1 MASLTPGVLLK
12 VLKNINSDVKVCG
25 EYRSILL
32 QVISIVPA
40 ITGSELWPDHGFFIK
55 VSDSSHSTYVSLS
68 KEDNELI
75 LSNKLQLGQ
84 FIYVEKVQ
92 SSIPVP
98 VLVGVRPVPGR
109 NPCIGNPKDL
119 MQMSTPSGVSE
130 ALDHQRK
137 ANKSSELPES
147 EKENSQ
153 RKVVIKEQKAV
164 VASRY
169 MLGISSNNSKITN
182 LNSSID
188 SDKSFGGSSTC
199 SANQKS
205 APTKFK
211 QEPKPQE
218 RPNTPSRIHAKIV
231 SAKQEHNKDIH
242 RNSTSSPSQ
251 NGSAVVK
258 KQIPKESK
266 KESAPENSTFSPSHS
281 GSAVV
286 KKQMPKD
293 SKKESASEK
302 SSPPNLY
309 RTSSPTLPPPA
320 ATSPPKL
327 NLPAKPNGISGAFTM
342 PSVKRRVTETVS
354 WDSLPT
360 NLIKSG
366 KAVARRKTIA
376 LVVAAEAQ
384 REATAAAS
392 LVKGLGIFAE
402 IRKSAEEDPHAT
414 ITKFFQLNRLIIQQS
429 IVWKDNSSESA
440 KECRSEKEKPSRKA
454 SVSQNKVVASSTVK
468 NSDDAYTNEKID
480 WAREDGFKEIC
491 RSWIILKK
499 ESQSWFLSFLKDA
512 LEAGF
517 KFEVQNKNTRE
528 RARGHSKC
536 GDGQIAVRLSQLK
549 ETSNWL
555 DQLHGE
561 VDKSQDALVETI
573 EQLKQK
579 VYTCL
584 LGTVETAASA
594 LEGR

>member
-1 MASLTPGVLLK
+1 MASLTPGILLK

-119 MQMSTPSGVSE
+119 MQMSTPSGVME

-137 ANKSSELPES
+137 ASKSADLSES
-147 EKENSQ
+147 EKENLQ
-153 RKVVIKEQKAV
+153 RKVVIKEQKSV

-169 MLGISSNNSKITN
+169 MLGVSSNNGKITN

-188 SDKSFGGSSTC
+188 SDKSNGGSSIC
-199 SANQKS
+199 ESNQKPV
-205 APTKFK
+205 APKVR
-211 QEPKPQE
+211 QESKPQE
-218 RPNTPSRIHAKIV
+218 RLNNTSPSNAKLV
-231 SAKQEHNKDIH
+231 STKQETNKDV
-242 RNSTSSPSQ
+242 RKSSGTSPSP

-258 KQIPKESK
+258 KQTPKESK
-266 KESAPENSTFSPSHS
+266 KESATERRSPT
-281 GSAVV
+281 
-286 KKQMPKD
+286 KLYR
-293 SKKESASEK
+293 
-302 SSPPNLY
+302 SSPAPA
-309 RTSSPTLPPPA
+309 RTSPTKLSPPA
-320 ATSPPKL
+320 KQ
-327 NLPAKPNGISGAFTM
+327 NGNSG
-342 PSVKRRVTETVS
+342 PVPSVSSVKRRVTETIS

-360 NLIKSG
+360 SLIKSG
-366 KAVARRKTIA
+366 KAVVRRKNIA
-376 LVVAAEAQ
+376 LIVAAEAQ
-384 REATAAAS
+384 REATAAAY

-402 IRKSAEEDPHAT
+402 IRESSEVDPHGA
-414 ITKFFQLNRLIIQQS
+414 ITKFFQLHRLIVQQS
-429 IVWKDNSSESA
+429 AVWKARSPEPGKES
-440 KECRSEKEKPSRKA
+440 RPEKEKPSRKVSA
-454 SVSQNKVVASSTVK
+454 SQNKVAPCSTAK
-468 NSDDAYTNEKID
+468 NSDDAQASEKME

-491 RSWIILKK
+491 RSWIALKK
-499 ESQSWFLSFLKDA
+499 ESQSWFLSFLEDA
-512 LEAGF
+512 LESGF
-517 KFEVQNKNTRE
+517 KFEDQTKNTRE
-528 RARGHSKC
+528 RVRGQSKG
-536 GDGQIAVRLSQLK
+536 GDGRIAVRLSQLK

-555 DQLHGE
+555 DQLQDE
-561 VDKSQDALVETI
+561 VGNSADGLVETI

-579 VYTCL
+579 VYKCL

>member
-1 MASLTPGVLLK
+1 MASLTPGILLK

-119 MQMSTPSGVSE
+119 MQMSTPSGVME

-137 ANKSSELPES
+137 TSKSADLSES
-147 EKENSQ
+147 EKENLQ

-169 MLGISSNNSKITN
+169 MLGVSSNNGKITN

-188 SDKSFGGSSTC
+188 SDKSNGGRSICES
-199 SANQKS
+199 NQKAIAS
-205 APTKFK
+205 KVR
-211 QEPKPQE
+211 QEAKPQE
-218 RPNTPSRIHAKIV
+218 RPNNTPPGHAKLV
-231 SAKQEHNKDIH
+231 SVKQEINKDT
-242 RNSTSSPSQ
+242 RKNSGTSPSA
-251 NGSAVVK
+251 NVSSVA
-258 KQIPKESK
+258 
-266 KESAPENSTFSPSHS
+266 
-281 GSAVV
+281 
-286 KKQMPKD
+286 KKQMPKE
-293 SKKESASEK
+293 SQKESATERR
-302 SSPPNLY
+302 SPPKLH
-309 RTSSPTLPPPA
+309 RSSPTLARTSPTKPSPPA
-320 ATSPPKL
+320 KQ
-327 NLPAKPNGISGAFTM
+327 NGNSG
-342 PSVKRRVTETVS
+342 PVPSVSSVKRRVAETIA

-360 NLIKSG
+360 SLIKSG
-366 KAVARRKTIA
+366 KAVVRRKNIA
-376 LVVAAEAQ
+376 LIVAAEAQ
-384 REATAAAS
+384 REASAAAY

-402 IRKSAEEDPHAT
+402 IRESSEVDPHTA
-414 ITKFFQLNRLIIQQS
+414 ITKFFQLHRLIVQQS
-429 IVWKDNSSESA
+429 AVWKAYSAEPTKES
-440 KECRSEKEKPSRKA
+440 RPEKEKPSRKA
-454 SVSQNKVVASSTVK
+454 PAAHQNKAGAYSTAK
-468 NSDDAYTNEKID
+468 APEDAQESEKAE
-480 WAREDGFKEIC
+480 WARGDGFKEIC
-491 RSWIILKK
+491 RSWIALKR
-499 ESQSWFLSFLKDA
+499 ESQSWFLSFLEDA
-512 LEAGF
+512 LESGF
-517 KFEVQNKNTRE
+517 KFEDETKNSRE
-528 RARGHSKC
+528 RVRGQSKG
-536 GDGQIAVRLSQLK
+536 GDGRIAARLSQLK

-555 DQLHGE
+555 DQLQEETG
-561 VDKSQDALVETI
+561 DSSDGLVATI

-579 VYTCL
+579 VYKCL

-594 LEGR
+594 LEAR

>member
-1 MASLTPGVLLK
+1 MASLTPGILLK

-119 MQMSTPSGVSE
+119 MQMSTPSGVME

-137 ANKSSELPES
+137 ASKSADLSES
-147 EKENSQ
+147 EKENLQ
-153 RKVVIKEQKAV
+153 RKVVIKEQKTV

-169 MLGISSNNSKITN
+169 MLGVSSNNGKITN

-188 SDKSFGGSSTC
+188 SDKSNGGSSIC
-199 SANQKS
+199 EYNQKS
-205 APTKFK
+205 VVSKFR
-211 QEPKPQE
+211 QEAKPQE
-218 RPNTPSRIHAKIV
+218 RSNT
-231 SAKQEHNKDIH
+231 
-242 RNSTSSPSQ
+242 
-251 NGSAVVK
+251 
-258 KQIPKESK
+258 
-266 KESAPENSTFSPSHS
+266 SPSHAKLVPTKQEINKDTRKNS
-281 GSAVV
+281 GTSPSPNGSAVV
-286 KKQMPKD
+286 KKQMPKE
-293 SKKESASEK
+293 SKKESVTE
-302 SSPPNLY
+302 
-309 RTSSPTLPPPA
+309 RR
-320 ATSPPKL
+320 SPPKL
-327 NLPAKPNGISGAFTM
+327 HRSSPTPTSTSPTKVNPPAKQNGNSG
-342 PSVKRRVTETVS
+342 PVPSVSSVKRRVTETIS

-360 NLIKSG
+360 SLIKSG
-366 KAVARRKTIA
+366 KAVVRRKNIA

-384 REATAAAS
+384 REAAAAAY

-402 IRKSAEEDPHAT
+402 IRESSGVDPHAA
-414 ITKFFQLNRLIIQQS
+414 ITKFFQLHRLITQQS
-429 IVWKDNSSESA
+429 AVWKAYSPEPSKES
-440 KECRSEKEKPSRKA
+440 RPEKEKPSRKA
-454 SVSQNKVVASSTVK
+454 SAAHQNKAGACNTAK
-468 NSDDAYTNEKID
+468 NSEDAQASERTE

-491 RSWIILKK
+491 RSWIALKK
-499 ESQSWFLSFLKDA
+499 ESQSWFLSFLEDA
-512 LEAGF
+512 LESGF
-517 KFEVQNKNTRE
+517 KFEDQQSKNNSSRE
-528 RARGHSKC
+528 RARGQSKG
-536 GDGQIAVRLSQLK
+536 GDGRIAARLSQLK

-555 DQLHGE
+555 DQL
-561 VDKSQDALVETI
+561 QDEAENSADGLVETI
-573 EQLKQK
+573 EQLKHK
-579 VYTCL
+579 VYKCL

>member
-1 MASLTPGVLLK
+1 MASLTPGILLK

-119 MQMSTPSGVSE
+119 MQMSTPSGVME

-137 ANKSSELPES
+137 ASKSADLSES
-147 EKENSQ
+147 EKENLQ
-153 RKVVIKEQKAV
+153 RKVVIKEQKSV

-169 MLGISSNNSKITN
+169 MLGVSSNNGKITN

-188 SDKSFGGSSTC
+188 SDKSFGGSSIC
-199 SANQKS
+199 ESNQKS
-205 APTKFK
+205 VAPKVR
-211 QEPKPQE
+211 QETKPQE
-218 RPNTPSRIHAKIV
+218 RQNNISPSNAKLV
-231 SAKQEHNKDIH
+231 STKQETNKDA
-242 RNSTSSPSQ
+242 RKNNGTSPSS
-251 NGSAVVK
+251 N
-258 KQIPKESK
+258 
-266 KESAPENSTFSPSHS
+266 

-286 KKQMPKD
+286 KKQMPKEI
-293 SKKESASEK
+293 KKESATE
-302 SSPPNLY
+302 
-309 RTSSPTLPPPA
+309 R
-320 ATSPPKL
+320 TSPPKL
-327 NLPAKPNGISGAFTM
+327 YRSSPMPVRTSPTKLSSPAKHNGNSS
-342 PSVKRRVTETVS
+342 PVPSVSSVKRRVTETIS

-360 NLIKSG
+360 SLIKSG
-366 KAVARRKTIA
+366 KAVVRRKNIA
-376 LVVAAEAQ
+376 LIVAAEAQ
-384 REATAAAS
+384 REAAAAAY

-402 IRKSAEEDPHAT
+402 IRESSEADPHAA
-414 ITKFFQLNRLIIQQS
+414 ITKFFQLHRLIVQQS
-429 IVWKDNSSESA
+429 AVWKAYSPEPGKES
-440 KECRSEKEKPSRKA
+440 RPEKEKPSRKVSA
-454 SVSQNKVVASSTVK
+454 SQNKAAHTAK
-468 NSDDAYTNEKID
+468 NSEDAQASEKME

-491 RSWIILKK
+491 RSWVALKK
-499 ESQSWFLSFLKDA
+499 ESQSWFLSFLEDA
-512 LEAGF
+512 LESGF
-517 KFEVQNKNTRE
+517 KFEDQTKNTRE
-528 RARGHSKC
+528 RVRGQSKG
-536 GDGQIAVRLSQLK
+536 GDGRIAVRLSQLK

-555 DQLHGE
+555 DQLQGE
-561 VDKSQDALVETI
+561 VGNSADGLVETI

-579 VYTCL
+579 VYKCL

>member
-1 MASLTPGVLLK
+1 MASLTPGILLK

-119 MQMSTPSGVSE
+119 MQMSTPSGVME

-137 ANKSSELPES
+137 TSKSADLSES
-147 EKENSQ
+147 EKENLQ
-153 RKVVIKEQKAV
+153 RKVVIKEQKSV

-169 MLGISSNNSKITN
+169 MLGVSSNNGKITN

-188 SDKSFGGSSTC
+188 SDKSNGGSSVC
-199 SANQKS
+199 ESNQKS
-205 APTKFK
+205 VAPKVR
-211 QEPKPQE
+211 QEAKPKE
-218 RPNTPSRIHAKIV
+218 RPNNTSPSNAKLV
-231 SAKQEHNKDIH
+231 STKQEINKDAH
-242 RNSTSSPSQ
+242 KNSGTSPSS
-251 NGSAVVK
+251 N
-258 KQIPKESK
+258 
-266 KESAPENSTFSPSHS
+266 

-286 KKQMPKD
+286 KKQMPKE
-293 SKKESASEK
+293 SKKESATE
-302 SSPPNLY
+302 
-309 RTSSPTLPPPA
+309 RR
-320 ATSPPKL
+320 SPPKL
-327 NLPAKPNGISGAFTM
+327 YRSSPTPVRTSPTNLSSPAKQNGNSG
-342 PSVKRRVTETVS
+342 PVPSVSSVKRRVTEAIS

-360 NLIKSG
+360 SLIKSG
-366 KAVARRKTIA
+366 KAVVRRKNIA
-376 LVVAAEAQ
+376 LIVAAEAQ
-384 REATAAAS
+384 REAAAAAY

-402 IRKSAEEDPHAT
+402 IRESSEVDPHAA
-414 ITKFFQLNRLIIQQS
+414 ITKFFQLHRLIVQQS
-429 IVWKDNSSESA
+429 AVWKAYSPEPGKES
-440 KECRSEKEKPSRKA
+440 RSEKEKPLRKVSA
-454 SVSQNKVVASSTVK
+454 SQNKAALCNTTK
-468 NSDDAYTNEKID
+468 NSEDARTSEKME
-480 WAREDGFKEIC
+480 WAQDDGFKEIC
-491 RSWIILKK
+491 RSWVALKK
-499 ESQSWFLSFLKDA
+499 ESQSWFLSFLEDA
-512 LEAGF
+512 LESGF
-517 KFEVQNKNTRE
+517 KFEDQTKNTRE
-528 RARGHSKC
+528 RLRGQSKG
-536 GDGQIAVRLSQLK
+536 GDGRIAVRLSQLK

-555 DQLHGE
+555 DQL
-561 VDKSQDALVETI
+561 QDEAVNPENGLVETI

-579 VYTCL
+579 VYKCL

>member
-98 VLVGVRPVPGR
+98 ILVGVRPVPGR

-130 ALDHQRK
+130 ALDQQRK
-137 ANKSSELPES
+137 AAKSAELSES

-188 SDKSFGGSSTC
+188 SDKSNGGSSIC

-218 RPNTPSRIHAKIV
+218 RPNTPSRSPAKIV
-231 SAKQEHNKDIH
+231 SAKQEINKDT
-242 RNSTSSPSQ
+242 RKNSASSPSQ

-258 KQIPKESK
+258 KQ
-266 KESAPENSTFSPSHS
+266 
-281 GSAVV
+281 
-286 KKQMPKD
+286 MPKD
-293 SKKESASEK
+293 NKKESASEK
-302 SSPPNLY
+302 ISPSKLY
-309 RTSSPTLPPPA
+309 RTSPPTPPPPGLA
-320 ATSPPKL
+320 SPPKL
-327 NLPAKPNGISGAFTM
+327 NLPAKPNGTSSTVTSM
-342 PSVKRRVTETVS
+342 PSVKRRVTDTVS

-360 NLIKSG
+360 SLIKSG
-366 KAVARRKTIA
+366 KAVVRRKSIA

-429 IVWKDNSSESA
+429 VVWKDYSSESV
-440 KECRSEKEKPSRKA
+440 KESRPEKEKPSRKV
-454 SVSQNKVVASSTVK
+454 SVSQNKAVASSTAK
-468 NSDDAYTNEKID
+468 NSDDAYTSEKID

-499 ESQSWFLSFLKDA
+499 ESQSWFLNFLEDA

-517 KFEVQNKNTRE
+517 KFEGQNKNTRD
-528 RARGHSKC
+528 RVRHSKG

>member
-1 MASLTPGVLLK
+1 MASLTPGILLK

-109 NPCIGNPKDL
+109 NPFIGNPKDL
-119 MQMSTPSGVSE
+119 MQMSNPSGVSE
-130 ALDHQRK
+130 ALDHLRK
-137 ANKSSELPES
+137 ATKSAELSEN

-169 MLGISSNNSKITN
+169 KLGISSNNSKITN

-188 SDKSFGGSSTC
+188 SDKSNGASSVC

-205 APTKFK
+205 APTKLK

-218 RPNTPSRIHAKIV
+218 RPNTTSPSHAKLV
-231 SAKQEHNKDIH
+231 SAKQEINKDTRQSSDSPQEIYKDT
-242 RNSTSSPSQ
+242 RKSSDSPSQ
-251 NGSAVVK
+251 NGSAVG
-258 KQIPKESK
+258 KQ
-266 KESAPENSTFSPSHS
+266 
-281 GSAVV
+281 
-286 KKQMPKD
+286 QMPKD
-293 SKKESASEK
+293 ITKESASEK
-302 SSPPNLY
+302 C
-309 RTSSPTLPPPA
+309 
-320 ATSPPKL
+320 SPPKL
-327 NLPAKPNGISGAFTM
+327 FRISPPTPARNSPPKLSLPAKPNGASSTVT
-342 PSVKRRVTETVS
+342 PVSSVKRRVTETVS

-360 NLIKSG
+360 SLIKSA
-366 KAVARRKTIA
+366 KVVARRKTIA

-402 IRKSAEEDPHAT
+402 IRKSAEEDRHAT
-414 ITKFFQLNRLIIQQS
+414 ITKFFQLNRLIVQQS
-429 IVWKDNSSESA
+429 IFWKDYSSESG
-440 KECRSEKEKPSRKA
+440 KESRPEKEKPSRK
-454 SVSQNKVVASSTVK
+454 VSSLPQNKAVASGTAK
-468 NSDDAYTNEKID
+468 NSDDAYTSEKID
-480 WAREDGFKEIC
+480 WAREDGFKEIG
-491 RSWIILKK
+491 RSWIILRK
-499 ESQSWFLSFLKDA
+499 ESQSWFLAFLEDA

-517 KFEVQNKNTRE
+517 KLEGQLKNTKE
-528 RARGHSKC
+528 RSRGGQSKGG

-555 DQLHGE
+555 DQLHDE
-561 VDKSQDALVETI
+561 ADKSSAADALVETI

-584 LGTVETAASA
+584 LRTVETAASA
-594 LEGR
+594 LQGR

>member
-1 MASLTPGVLLK
+1 MASLTPGILLK

-75 LSNKLQLGQ
+75 LANKLQLGQ
-84 FIYVEKVQ
+84 YIYVEKVQ

-119 MQMSTPSGVSE
+119 MQMSTPSGVME

-137 ANKSSELPES
+137 ASKSADLSES
-147 EKENSQ
+147 EKENLQ
-153 RKVVIKEQKAV
+153 RKVVIKEQKSV

-169 MLGISSNNSKITN
+169 MLGVSSNNGKITN

-188 SDKSFGGSSTC
+188 SDKSNGGSSIC
-199 SANQKS
+199 ESNQKS
-205 APTKFK
+205 VAPKVR
-211 QEPKPQE
+211 QEAKPQE
-218 RPNTPSRIHAKIV
+218 RPNNTSPSNAKLV
-231 SAKQEHNKDIH
+231 STKQETNKDA
-242 RNSTSSPSQ
+242 RKNNGTSPSP
-251 NGSAVVK
+251 N
-258 KQIPKESK
+258 
-266 KESAPENSTFSPSHS
+266 

-286 KKQMPKD
+286 KKQMPKE
-293 SKKESASEK
+293 SKKESATE
-302 SSPPNLY
+302 
-309 RTSSPTLPPPA
+309 RR
-320 ATSPPKL
+320 SPPKL
-327 NLPAKPNGISGAFTM
+327 YRSSPTPARTSPTKLRSSAKQNGNSG
-342 PSVKRRVTETVS
+342 PVPSVSSVKRRVTETIS

-360 NLIKSG
+360 SLIKSG
-366 KAVARRKTIA
+366 KAVVRRKNIA
-376 LVVAAEAQ
+376 LIVAAEAQ
-384 REATAAAS
+384 REAAAAAY

-402 IRKSAEEDPHAT
+402 IRESSEVDPHAA
-414 ITKFFQLNRLIIQQS
+414 ITKFFQLHGLIVQQS
-429 IVWKDNSSESA
+429 AVWKAYSPEPGKES
-440 KECRSEKEKPSRKA
+440 RPEKEKPSRKVSA
-454 SVSQNKVVASSTVK
+454 SQNKTAHTAK
-468 NSDDAYTNEKID
+468 NSEDAQASERME

-491 RSWIILKK
+491 RSWVALKK
-499 ESQSWFLSFLKDA
+499 ESQSWFLSFLEDA
-512 LEAGF
+512 LGSGF
-517 KFEVQNKNTRE
+517 KFEDQPKNTRE
-528 RARGHSKC
+528 RVRGQSKG
-536 GDGQIAVRLSQLK
+536 GDGRIAVRLSQLK

-555 DQLHGE
+555 DQLQGE
-561 VDKSQDALVETI
+561 VGNSADGLVETI

-579 VYTCL
+579 VYKCL

>member
-1 MASLTPGVLLK
+1 MASLTPGILLK

-40 ITGSELWPDHGFFIK
+40 ITGSELWPDHGFFVK

-84 FIYVEKVQ
+84 FIYIEKVQ

-130 ALDHQRK
+130 ALDHQQK
-137 ANKSSELPES
+137 AVKSDELPES

-188 SDKSFGGSSTC
+188 SDKSNGRSSVC
-199 SANQKS
+199 SANHKS
-205 APTKFK
+205 APTKLK

-218 RPNTPSRIHAKIV
+218 RPNTTSPSHAKLV
-231 SAKQEHNKDIH
+231 SAKQEINKDTCK
-242 RNSTSSPSQ
+242 NSASPSQ
-251 NGSAVVK
+251 NV
-258 KQIPKESK
+258 
-266 KESAPENSTFSPSHS
+266 
-281 GSAVV
+281 SAVV

-293 SKKESASEK
+293 IKKESASEK
-302 SSPPNLY
+302 CSPPKIY
-309 RTSSPTLPPPA
+309 RISPPTPA
-320 ATSPPKL
+320 MTSPPKL
-327 NLPAKPNGISGAFTM
+327 TLPAKLNGTSRTVTSM
-342 PSVKRRVTETVS
+342 SSVKRRVTETVS

-360 NLIKSG
+360 SLIKSG
-366 KAVARRKTIA
+366 KAVVRRKNIA

-392 LVKGLGIFAE
+392 LVKALGIFAE
-402 IRKSAEEDPHAT
+402 IRKSAEEDPHVT
-414 ITKFFQLNRLIIQQS
+414 ITKFFQLNRLIVQQS
-429 IVWKDNSSESA
+429 VVWKDYSSESG
-440 KECRSEKEKPSRKA
+440 KESRPEKEKSSRKA
-454 SVSQNKVVASSTVK
+454 PMSQNKAVASSTAK
-468 NSDDAYTNEKID
+468 NSDDAYTCEKID
-480 WAREDGFKEIC
+480 WAREDGFKEIG

-499 ESQSWFLSFLKDA
+499 ESQSWFLNFLQDA

-517 KFEVQNKNTRE
+517 KFEGQLKNTKE
-528 RARGHSKC
+528 RSRGQSKG

-555 DQLHGE
+555 DQLHNE
-561 VDKSQDALVETI
+561 ADKSAVALVETI

>member
-1 MASLTPGVLLK
+1 MASLTPGILLK

-109 NPCIGNPKDL
+109 NPFIGNPKDL

-130 ALDHQRK
+130 ALDHLRK
-137 ANKSSELPES
+137 AAKSAELSES

-169 MLGISSNNSKITN
+169 KLGISSNNSKITN

-188 SDKSFGGSSTC
+188 SDKSNGASSVC

-205 APTKFK
+205 APTKLK

-218 RPNTPSRIHAKIV
+218 RPNTTSPSHAKLV
-231 SAKQEHNKDIH
+231 SAKQEINKDA
-242 RNSTSSPSQ
+242 RKSSDSPSQ

-258 KQIPKESK
+258 Q
-266 KESAPENSTFSPSHS
+266 
-281 GSAVV
+281 
-286 KKQMPKD
+286 QMPKD
-293 SKKESASEK
+293 IKRESASEK
-302 SSPPNLY
+302 CSPPKLF
-309 RTSSPTLPPPA
+309 RISPPTPA
-320 ATSPPKL
+320 RTSPPKFS
-327 NLPAKPNGISGAFTM
+327 LPAKPNGASSTVTT
-342 PSVKRRVTETVS
+342 PVSSVKRRVTETVP

-360 NLIKSG
+360 SLIKSG

-402 IRKSAEEDPHAT
+402 IRKSAEEDRHAT

-429 IVWKDNSSESA
+429 VFWKDYSSEPG
-440 KECRSEKEKPSRKA
+440 KESRPEKEKPSRKA
-454 SVSQNKVVASSTVK
+454 SMFQNKAAASSTAK
-468 NSDDAYTNEKID
+468 NSDDAYTSEKID
-480 WAREDGFKEIC
+480 WAREDGFKEIG
-491 RSWIILKK
+491 RSWIILRK
-499 ESQSWFLSFLKDA
+499 ESQSWFLEFLEDA

-517 KFEVQNKNTRE
+517 KLEGQIKNTKE
-528 RARGHSKC
+528 RSRGQSKG

-555 DQLHGE
+555 DQLHAE
-561 VDKSQDALVETI
+561 VDKSADALVETI

-584 LGTVETAASA
+584 LRTVETAASA

>member
-1 MASLTPGVLLK
+1 MASLTPGILLK

-119 MQMSTPSGVSE
+119 MQMSTPSGVME

-137 ANKSSELPES
+137 ASKSADLSES
-147 EKENSQ
+147 EKENLQ
-153 RKVVIKEQKAV
+153 RKVVIKEQKTV

-169 MLGISSNNSKITN
+169 MLGVSSNNGKITN

-188 SDKSFGGSSTC
+188 SDKSNGGSSIC
-199 SANQKS
+199 EYNQKS
-205 APTKFK
+205 VASKLR
-211 QEPKPQE
+211 QEAKPQE
-218 RPNTPSRIHAKIV
+218 RPNTSPSPAKLV
-231 SAKQEHNKDIH
+231 STKQEINKDT
-242 RNSTSSPSQ
+242 RKNRATSPSP
-251 NGSAVVK
+251 N
-258 KQIPKESK
+258 
-266 KESAPENSTFSPSHS
+266 

-286 KKQMPKD
+286 KKQMPKE
-293 SKKESASEK
+293 SKKESAAE
-302 SSPPNLY
+302 
-309 RTSSPTLPPPA
+309 RR
-320 ATSPPKL
+320 SPPKL
-327 NLPAKPNGISGAFTM
+327 HRSSPTPASTSPTKLNPPAKQNGNSG
-342 PSVKRRVTETVS
+342 PVPSVSSVKRRVTETIS

-360 NLIKSG
+360 SLIKSG
-366 KAVARRKTIA
+366 KAVVRRKNIA
-376 LVVAAEAQ
+376 LIVAAEAQ
-384 REATAAAS
+384 REAAAAAY

-402 IRKSAEEDPHAT
+402 IRESSGVDPHAA
-414 ITKFFQLNRLIIQQS
+414 ITKFFQLQRLIAQQS
-429 IVWKDNSSESA
+429 AVWKVYSPPEPTKES
-440 KECRSEKEKPSRKA
+440 RPEKEKPSRKA
-454 SVSQNKVVASSTVK
+454 SAAHHQNKPSACNAAK
-468 NSDDAYTNEKID
+468 NSEDSQASERAE

-491 RSWIILKK
+491 RSWIALKK
-499 ESQSWFLSFLKDA
+499 ESQSWFLSFLEDV
-512 LEAGF
+512 LESGF
-517 KFEVQNKNTRE
+517 KFDDQQSKNISSRE
-528 RARGHSKC
+528 RARGQPKG
-536 GDGQIAVRLSQLK
+536 GDARIAVRLSQLK

-555 DQLHGE
+555 DQLQGE
-561 VDKSQDALVETI
+561 AAENSADGALVETV

-579 VYTCL
+579 VYKCL

>member
-119 MQMSTPSGVSE
+119 MQMSTPTGISE

-137 ANKSSELPES
+137 ATKSAELSES

-188 SDKSFGGSSTC
+188 SDKSNGGSSIC

-211 QEPKPQE
+211 QESKPQE
-218 RPNTPSRIHAKIV
+218 RPNTPSRSPAKIV
-231 SAKQEHNKDIH
+231 SAKQEINKDT
-242 RNSTSSPSQ
+242 RKTSASSPSQ

-258 KQIPKESK
+258 KQMS
-266 KESAPENSTFSPSHS
+266 
-281 GSAVV
+281 
-286 KKQMPKD
+286 KD

-302 SSPPNLY
+302 NSPPKLY
-309 RTSSPTLPPPA
+309 KTSPPTLTPAPPPPA
-320 ATSPPKL
+320 MTSPPKL
-327 NLPAKPNGISGAFTM
+327 NLAAKPNGTSSTVTST
-342 PSVKRRVTETVS
+342 PTVKRRVTETVS

-360 NLIKSG
+360 NLIKSV
-366 KAVARRKTIA
+366 KVVARRKTIA

-392 LVKGLGIFAE
+392 LLKGFGIFAE
-402 IRKSAEEDPHAT
+402 IRKSAEEDPHAA

-429 IVWKDNSSESA
+429 VFWKDYSSEPV
-440 KECRSEKEKPSRKA
+440 KESRPEKEKPSRKA
-454 SVSQNKVVASSTVK
+454 SASQNKAVAGSTAK
-468 NSDDAYTNEKID
+468 NSDDAYTSEKID
-480 WAREDGFKEIC
+480 WAREDGFKEIS

-499 ESQSWFLSFLKDA
+499 ESQSWFLSFLEDA

-517 KFEVQNKNTRE
+517 KFEGQNKNTRE
-528 RARGHSKC
+528 RVIRGHSKG

-555 DQLHGE
+555 DQLHSE

-573 EQLKQK
+573 EQLKHK

-594 LEGR
+594 LEAR

>member
-119 MQMSTPSGVSE
+119 MQMSTPTGISE
-130 ALDHQRK
+130 ALAHQRK
-137 ANKSSELPES
+137 ATKSAELSES

-188 SDKSFGGSSTC
+188 SDKSNGGSSIC

-205 APTKFK
+205 ASTKFK
-211 QEPKPQE
+211 QESKPQE
-218 RPNTPSRIHAKIV
+218 RPNTPSRSPAKIV
-231 SAKQEHNKDIH
+231 SAKQEINKDT
-242 RNSTSSPSQ
+242 RKTSASSPSQ

-258 KQIPKESK
+258 KQMS
-266 KESAPENSTFSPSHS
+266 
-281 GSAVV
+281 
-286 KKQMPKD
+286 KD

-302 SSPPNLY
+302 NSPPKLY
-309 RTSSPTLPPPA
+309 KTSPPTPTPTPPPPA
-320 ATSPPKL
+320 MTSPPKL
-327 NLPAKPNGISGAFTM
+327 NLAAKPNGTSGTVTST
-342 PSVKRRVTETVS
+342 PTVKRRVTETVS

-360 NLIKSG
+360 SLIKSV
-366 KAVARRKTIA
+366 KVVARRKTIA

-392 LVKGLGIFAE
+392 LLKGLGIFAE
-402 IRKSAEEDPHAT
+402 IRKSAEEDPHAA

-429 IVWKDNSSESA
+429 VFWKDYSSEPV
-440 KECRSEKEKPSRKA
+440 KESRPEKEKPSRKA
-454 SVSQNKVVASSTVK
+454 SASQNKAVAGSTAK
-468 NSDDAYTNEKID
+468 NSDDAYTSEKID
-480 WAREDGFKEIC
+480 WAREDGFKEIS

-499 ESQSWFLSFLKDA
+499 ESQSWFLSFLEDA

-517 KFEVQNKNTRE
+517 KFEGQNKNTRE
-528 RARGHSKC
+528 RVRGHSKG

-555 DQLHGE
+555 DQLHSE

-594 LEGR
+594 LEAR

>member
-98 VLVGVRPVPGR
+98 ILVGVRPVPGR

-130 ALDHQRK
+130 ALDQQRK
-137 ANKSSELPES
+137 AAKSAELSES

-188 SDKSFGGSSTC
+188 SDKSNGGSSIC

-205 APTKFK
+205 APPKFK

-218 RPNTPSRIHAKIV
+218 RPNTPSRSPAKIV
-231 SAKQEHNKDIH
+231 SAKQEINKDTH
-242 RNSTSSPSQ
+242 KNSASLPSQ

-266 KESAPENSTFSPSHS
+266 R
-281 GSAVV
+281 
-286 KKQMPKD
+286 
-293 SKKESASEK
+293 ESASAK
-302 SSPPNLY
+302 SSPPKIY
-309 RTSSPTLPPPA
+309 RTSPPTPTPPLPST
-320 ATSPPKL
+320 TS
-327 NLPAKPNGISGAFTM
+327 PAKPNGTSSTVT
-342 PSVKRRVTETVS
+342 SVLNVKRRVTETVS

-360 NLIKSG
+360 SLIKSG
-366 KAVARRKTIA
+366 KAVVRRKNIA

-414 ITKFFQLNRLIIQQS
+414 ITKFFQLSRLIIQQS
-429 IVWKDNSSESA
+429 VVWKDYSSDSVKES
-440 KECRSEKEKPSRKA
+440 RPEKEKPSRKA
-454 SVSQNKVVASSTVK
+454 SASQNKTVASSTTK
-468 NSDDAYTNEKID
+468 NSDDAYTSEKID

-491 RSWIILKK
+491 RSWVILKK
-499 ESQSWFLSFLKDA
+499 ESQSWFLNFLEDA

-517 KFEVQNKNTRE
+517 KFEGQNKNTKE
-528 RARGHSKC
+528 RVRHSKG

-555 DQLHGE
+555 DQLHAE
-561 VDKSQDALVETI
+561 ADKSQDALVATI

-594 LEGR
+594 LEAR